1 VMAALIPRMASALS
15 TNAKQNG
22 HNHSSD
28 VVQSSPNH
36 DARSTTKLLWGKA
49 FMACTVELHPRY
61 Y

>member
-1 VMAALIPRMASALS
+1 MASALS